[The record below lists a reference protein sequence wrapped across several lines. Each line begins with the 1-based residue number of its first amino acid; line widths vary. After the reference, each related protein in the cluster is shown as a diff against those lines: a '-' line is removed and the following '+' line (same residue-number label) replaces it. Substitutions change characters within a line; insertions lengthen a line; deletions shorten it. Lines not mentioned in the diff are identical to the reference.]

1 MPKLYMSLC
10 LLAAAAHF
18 ETRKTAQ
25 GRICFILYNV
35 TAALNLL
42 PRKIIE
48 RNIWESKNS
57 KKLNNSFIV
66 LQIRVETDSNFAMS
80 CPVTRFYKRALISGA
95 VHSAKSYFIVS
106 LRKAAI
112 FILFFI
118 FVINSWLST
127 THKEGLYGPKNLKK
141 HMGVL

>member
-1 MPKLYMSLC
+1 MSLS

-106 LRKAAI
+106 LRKAA
-112 FILFFI
+112 FLFYFYI
-118 FVINSWLST
+118 RYKQLTFN
-127 THKEGLYGPKNLKK
+127 YA
-141 HMGVL
+141 